1 MSTGTSDWASHFSPL
16 SLLWVSRVS
25 CVGAQQGLDRP
36 SFSRGKTEMKTQI
49 IVAKQ
54 LLAHAHIFTLGN
66 NKHASLRR
74 IAGLEIQ
81 WFSLVLH
88 CDYWEKQVWDFH
100 FWKTCEVQILFNP
113 HIQTFVIRNVV
124 MWKQILNALR
134 DWVFSQKAATE
145 LQLLVLDML
154 VEDTADLLGFSRTN
168 ILG

>member
-1 MSTGTSDWASHFSPL
+1 MGVTCLLCGSTAGVGQTFNFKRQNRNENADDV
-16 SLLWVSRVS
+16 SL
-25 CVGAQQGLDRP
+25 
-36 SFSRGKTEMKTQI
+36 
-49 IVAKQ
+49 AKQ

-81 WFSLVLH
+81 SFSLVLH
-88 CDYWEKQVWDFH
+88 CDYWEKQVRDFH
-100 FWKTCEVQILFNP
+100 FWKTCGVQILFNP
-113 HIQTFVIRNVV
+113 HIQSFVIQDFV

-145 LQLLVLDML
+145 LQLSVLDML